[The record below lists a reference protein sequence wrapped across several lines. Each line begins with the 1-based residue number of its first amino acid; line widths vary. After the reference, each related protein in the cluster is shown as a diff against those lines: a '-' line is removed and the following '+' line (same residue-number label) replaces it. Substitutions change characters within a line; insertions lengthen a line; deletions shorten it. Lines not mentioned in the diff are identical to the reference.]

1 MKEKEPRRFTFEK
14 VSRKGKMKSI
24 VLGFI
29 AFVLIFGTA
38 AGAYL
43 YSKTDI
49 IDKEKIMAIFDKS
62 NEKNTLSQGGGKS
75 ANILFISISSTDTLE
90 SGEKEIYFMV
100 LAHADTSSKIIK
112 FCPLQINNSYLKFYE
127 QGGVSEIVSA
137 LEEEYKIKIDRYVA
151 SDENTF
157 ALAINYMGGLP
168 YTVNENVTYRT
179 ADLTLILTPGYQTL
193 KGENLLKYL
202 KYYKEKDL
210 SMQGEIFCKM
220 VENYLTEKNMED
232 AMKIFKGVLTNLADN
247 TDVSYVDTANNLDS
261 IDVFVKNP
269 GANTQVVSS
278 VDEL

>member
-24 VLGFI
+24 VFGFI

-62 NEKNTLSQGGGKS
+62 NEKNTLSHGGGKS

-127 QGGVSEIVSA
+127 RGGVSEIV
-137 LEEEYKIKIDRYVA
+137 
-151 SDENTF
+151 
-157 ALAINYMGGLP
+157 
-168 YTVNENVTYRT
+168 
-179 ADLTLILTPGYQTL
+179 
-193 KGENLLKYL
+193 
-202 KYYKEKDL
+202 
-210 SMQGEIFCKM
+210 
-220 VENYLTEKNMED
+220 
-232 AMKIFKGVLTNLADN
+232 
-247 TDVSYVDTANNLDS
+247 
-261 IDVFVKNP
+261 
-269 GANTQVVSS
+269 
-278 VDEL
+278 